1 MGSSKTKRRWKIIFS
16 RSPPSSNLKLKPPP
30 HSDPPNEFIC
40 PISQSLMAD
49 PVIISSGQTF
59 ERNCI
64 QVCQNLNF
72 TPILSN
78 GLTPNFST
86 LIPNIAIKSTILN
99 WCDNNSV
106 IRPKPISLNVA
117 EKLVRSLML
126 SQGHKTES
134 KESSNSLN
142 ESQRRTSHFRFS
154 SEESVS
160 SSLSEIVI
168 IEETSNSE
176 EEEKFLV
183 KLKSSEV
190 SQQEEA
196 LILLRQITRKDPTI
210 RIPLCTLRLLSA
222 LRSFIIS
229 KSSVL
234 QVNSIAVLVNL
245 SLEMV
250 NKVKIV
256 RSGSVPQLIEILK
269 CGSPESVEYSVS
281 LLFSLSLDDQ
291 NKTAI
296 GVLGGLPPLLNL
308 VKSEIQRVS
317 HESLLALYH
326 LSFVQSNRSKLVKLG
341 AVRVLFG
348 LINTD
353 TCSLRILCNLAM
365 CAEGRAA
372 LLDVNAVKW
381 LVDMIKCSSE
391 LESVVSREKCVETL
405 YGLSCG
411 SLRFKGMAKEA
422 GAVEVLSEVVERGSD
437 RVKEKAKRML
447 SMIKE
452 GDEKEKDMFEE
463 VDWESLLMDSGEVS
477 RSCFRRLDSA

>member
-1 MGSSKTKRRWKIIFS
+1 MGSSKKRWKITFS
-16 RSPPSSNLKLKPPP
+16 RSLPSSTHKLKPP
-30 HSDPPNEFIC
+30 HPPNEFIC

-49 PVIISSGQTF
+49 PVIVSSGQTF

-64 QVCQNLNF
+64 QVCKNLNF
-72 TPILSN
+72 IPILSD
-78 GLTPNFST
+78 GSKPNFST

-99 WCDNNSV
+99 WCDTNKV
-106 IRPKPISLNVA
+106 IRPNPISINIA
-117 EKLVRSLML
+117 EKLVHSLMA
-126 SQGHKTES
+126 SQQAKTES
-134 KESSNSLN
+134 EIESNRLP
-142 ESQRRTSHFRFS
+142 SHFRFS
-154 SEESVS
+154 SEESIS
-160 SSLSEIVI
+160 SSLSEILI
-168 IEETSNSE
+168 IEEISNSE
-176 EEEKFLV
+176 EEKFFI
-183 KLKSSEV
+183 KLKTSEV

-196 LILLRQITRKDPTI
+196 LILLRQITRNDPTI
-210 RIPLCTLRLLSA
+210 RIPLCTPRLLSA

-229 KSSVL
+229 KSSVF

-245 SLEMV
+245 SLEMI

-256 RSGSVPQLIEILK
+256 RSGSVPMLIEVLK
-269 CGSPESVEYSVS
+269 CGSFESVEYSVS

-308 VKSEIQRVS
+308 VKSENHRVS
-317 HESLLALYH
+317 HESLLALFH
-326 LSFVQSNRSKLVKLG
+326 LSLVQSNRSKLVKLG

-353 TCSLRILCNLAM
+353 NCSLRILCNLAM
-365 CAEGRAA
+365 CVEGRAA

-381 LVDMIKCSSE
+381 LVDMMKCSSE

-411 SLRFKGMAKEA
+411 SLRFRGMAKEA

-437 RVKEKAKRML
+437 RVKEKAKKML
-447 SMIKE
+447 MMIKE
-452 GDEKEKDMFEE
+452 GDEKEKDEFEGM
-463 VDWESLLMDSGEVS
+463 DWESLLMDSGEVRQS
-477 RSCFRRLDSA
+477 HFRQLDSPDDANLV